1 MTNECVIANQ
11 EQEHG
16 QSPEED
22 ELALLRHQ
30 QALRRQL
37 RGGGPVVF
45 TFSSSHG
52 PQIFHG
58 RHRTA
63 LAWEACNICFYIC
76 ICGTLDASP
85 LDPPDRLPAL
95 HAGDSMGGMME
106 AADGMG
112 IDLVNL
118 QLGLM
123 DRDFDE
129 SDYEVSHKMHAP

>member
-1 MTNECVIANQ
+1 MVQLLQQAAGGSALLPVTLHASTSMPWPARARIQPMRYRCTAAGLRTMTNECVIANQ
-11 EQEHG
+11 GQEHG

-63 LAWEACNICFYIC
+63 LA
-76 ICGTLDASP
+76 
-85 LDPPDRLPAL
+85 
-95 HAGDSMGGMME
+95 
-106 AADGMG
+106 
-112 IDLVNL
+112 
-118 QLGLM
+118 
-123 DRDFDE
+123 
-129 SDYEVSHKMHAP
+129 